1 MQIRCALVGMPGS
14 GKSTVGRHLAQRL
27 GVPFIDLDHQ
37 LEQVLK
43 TSIRQ
48 FFEAEGEARFRDIEA
63 QVLAEVTARPGGMV
77 LSTGG
82 GAVLRPENRQVL
94 RDFVAPYAIWVAV
107 LLAGTDTD
115 DLTILS
121 IGNRI
126 GLRILQGNHRNL
138 QITDCICRQI
148 MVLGDDICEQ
158 RVIDLYIVSALLESN
173 AEDLLAFHWI
183 WNIVRINLNNVVH
196 ALLLFLQDSQCFI
209 GIPWSN
215 NAVRYFLLN

>member
-27 GVPFIDLDHQ
+27 KVPFIDLDHQ

-82 GAVLRPENRQVL
+82 GAVLRPENRDCLRRFGAVMYLRASPDDIFRRIRHDKTRPLLQVAQPLERL
-94 RDFVAPYAIWVAV
+94 RELYAQRDPLYRQTAHYVIETGRPSVGTLV
-107 LLAGTDTD
+107 NMIVMQLDLAG
-115 DLTILS
+115 LTP
-121 IGNRI
+121 
-126 GLRILQGNHRNL
+126 Q
-138 QITDCICRQI
+138 
-148 MVLGDDICEQ
+148 
-158 RVIDLYIVSALLESN
+158 A
-173 AEDLLAFHWI
+173 A
-183 WNIVRINLNNVVH
+183 
-196 ALLLFLQDSQCFI
+196 
-209 GIPWSN
+209 P
-215 NAVRYFLLN
+215 